1 MEQVIKEYDQEFDE
15 EFELVLSQMGK
26 ITHKDKWCLIKW
38 FRRCSEE
45 TQKSIREHMMT
56 DQIGIWKSVYFCG
69 FSQLFKQKKLIQ
81 TKSHIEQIKEFS
93 KKYLLRIDGSKL
105 QEWINE
111 NQDQ

>member
-45 TQKSIREHMMT
+45 TQKSIREDLKT
-56 DQIGIWKSVYFCG
+56 YRFGIWTSVYLLG
-69 FSQLFKQKKLIQ
+69 FSHLCKEKKLID
-81 TKSHIEQIKEFS
+81 TESHIEQIKELS
-93 KKYLLRIDGSKL
+93 KKHIIEYDGSKVHSYK
-105 QEWINE
+105 
-111 NQDQ
+111 